1 MVHCSKAERKE
12 PLDTNS
18 ICNKKYPSG
27 MKKTFS
33 MKENH
38 KNLSVANLH
47 LMCMAKGSLLNRKEI
62 LTEGT

>member
-1 MVHCSKAERKE
+1 MQQKISFRSEEV
-12 PLDTNS
+12 
-18 ICNKKYPSG
+18 
-27 MKKTFS
+27 KTFS
-33 MKENH
+33 MKENY